1 MDSIDKALDADWW
14 RDQTI
19 LAAQLRDLVEGF
31 DSIASFAVPYARL
44 PRRLGAYAEEFPRWA
59 DFASQTPQALLLR
72 PKLGGSAVRA
82 LIETAA
88 EAVRV
93 HRETVAAG
101 KAGAAAAVAR
111 LVGQLDDFDREIL
124 AAQDWTLDPVP
135 QRVIAERLGVHPVSV
150 SRNLPRARAR
160 FAEMLADP
168 AHQEVVEHA
177 SELRRRLGPYLP
189 AEAAALDL
197 RRLGV
202 DPSSQAG
209 QVLLHIAG
217 PYARRDDW
225 LESTATAAGGRAR
238 ALAAVGAVFDGQGA
252 PKTDTLLDALTSLG
266 ISTGIA
272 LAFLECQ
279 VALRRFSD
287 NWVPWAGDTT
297 ANMTEAAL
305 HVLGV
310 PATAETIF
318 ATIGGSR
325 ISVERVNAV
334 LSKDSR
340 FARASRSTWGLSAWA
355 LPEYVGIAH
364 AIGERIDARGGRAT
378 SIEVMSDLRAQFP
391 DITESSIRSYMST
404 LEFITTRG
412 MIRRRTKADGWPPVP
427 PLNTIRG
434 VLRNGPNEIR
444 IAIPVT
450 SELLRGSGQTVHPA
464 VATAVGVAPGEQRTF
479 VSPHGAVT
487 LYWKLASTTGANL
500 GSLRAQ
506 AAGVEAATGD
516 TLVLGLRVDDTS
528 LEVTRLGS
536 EEQAA
541 VRLHKLL
548 GRAIRNPVA
557 ALAAALDCRREDVG
571 AVLAA
576 RGDHNLASL
585 LDIS

>member
-1 MDSIDKALDADWW
+1 MDSIDKPLDADWW

-19 LAAQLRDLVEGF
+19 LGTKLRDLVEGF
-31 DSIASFAVPYARL
+31 DSIGSFAVPYARL

-93 HRETVAAG
+93 HRETMAAG
-101 KAGAAAAVAR
+101 KAGADAAVTR

-135 QRVIAERLGVHPVSV
+135 QRVIAERFGVHPVSV

-189 AEAAALDL
+189 TEAAALDL
-197 RRLGV
+197 RRLGA
-202 DPSSQAG
+202 DPASRAG
-209 QVLLHIAG
+209 QVLLHVAG

-225 LESTATAAGGRAR
+225 LESTATAPGGRAR
-238 ALAAVGAVFDGQGA
+238 ALAAVDAVFDGQGA

-266 ISTGIA
+266 MSTGVA
-272 LAFLECQ
+272 LTFLEHQ
-279 VALRRFSD
+279 VALRRFGD
-287 NWVPWAGDTT
+287 NWVRWTGDTT

-318 ATIGGSR
+318 ATIGGSG

-340 FARASRSTWGLSAWA
+340 FARASRSTWGLSAWG
-355 LPEYVGIAH
+355 LPEYVGIAR

-391 DITESSIRSYMST
+391 DIAESSIRSYMST
-404 LEFITTRG
+404 LEFITIRS

-434 VLRNGPNEIR
+434 VFRNGPNEVR
-444 IAIPVT
+444 VAIPVT

-506 AAGVEAATGD
+506 AAAVEAATGD
-516 TLVLGLRVDDTS
+516 TLVLALRVDDAS
-528 LEVTRLGS
+528 LDVTRLGA
-536 EEQAA
+536 EEHAPA
-541 VRLHKLL
+541 RLRKLL
-548 GRAIRNPVA
+548 GRAVRSPVA

-576 RGDHNLASL
+576 RGDHDLASL
-585 LDIS
+585 LDTS